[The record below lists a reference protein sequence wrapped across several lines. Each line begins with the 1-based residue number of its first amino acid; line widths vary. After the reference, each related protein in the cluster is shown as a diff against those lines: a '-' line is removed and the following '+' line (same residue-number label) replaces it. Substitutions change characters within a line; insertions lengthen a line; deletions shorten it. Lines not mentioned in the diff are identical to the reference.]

1 MYDMVR
7 NMEFRKVYNDFQDKF
22 KEDINKIRFSKNLF
36 VFVDKSTNLHEMS
49 DTDGNRLLSNNITS
63 NYSKC

>member
-7 NMEFRKVYNDFQDKF
+7 NMEFRKVYNDFQDKL

-36 VFVDKSTNLHEMS
+36 VFVDK
-49 DTDGNRLLSNNITS
+49 
-63 NYSKC
+63 